1 MKYFQK
7 LALPAL
13 LATTMASSALAA
25 EGLYSM
31 SDLEEAEV
39 FDSTGQEIGEV
50 EDILMSNDMSVHSL
64 VIETGE
70 VMGLGG
76 KEVVI
81 QRGSFTVKPESGH
94 KGFDDM
100 EYEVHLEMTK
110 AQLKAQ
116 PEYSE
121 DWWNKTSAALQK
133 AWEKTKDVSESAW
146 ENTKEATSSAW
157 HDIEEGAEDL
167 GDKIEEKTD

>member
-1 MKYFQK
+1 MQYFQK

-13 LATTMASSALAA
+13 LAATMASSAFAA

-31 SDLEEAEV
+31 SDLEDAEV
-39 FDSTGQEIGEV
+39 FDSTGQEVGEV

-64 VIETGE
+64 IIETGS
-70 VMGLGG
+70 VMDLGG
-76 KEVVI
+76 KEVVV
-81 QRGSFTVKPESGH
+81 QRGSFTVMPESG
-94 KGFDDM
+94 KNGFDEI

-110 AQLKAQ
+110 AQLKKQ
-116 PEYSE
+116 PAYSE
-121 DWWNKTSAALQK
+121 DWWNKTSSALQQ

-146 ENTKEATSSAW
+146 ENTKAATSSAW

-167 GDKIEEKTD
+167 GDEIKEKTR

>member
-7 LALPAL
+7 LALPAV
-13 LATTMASSALAA
+13 LATSIASSAFAA

-31 SDLEEAEV
+31 SDLEEAKVYDSAGEEV
-39 FDSTGQEIGEV
+39 GEV
-50 EDILMSNDMSVHSL
+50 EDILLGNNMSVHSL

-76 KEVVI
+76 NELVI
-81 QRGSFTVKPESGH
+81 KRGSFTVVPKPDH
-94 KGFDDM
+94 KNFDEI
-100 EYEVHLEMTK
+100 EYKVHLEMT
-110 AQLKAQ
+110 QSELKAQ
-116 PEYSE
+116 PEYTE
-121 DWWNKTSAALQK
+121 DWWNKTSAALQR

-167 GDKIEEKTD
+167 GDEIEKKMD

>member
-13 LATTMASSALAA
+13 LATSMAGTAFAA

-39 FDSTGQEIGEV
+39 FDSTGQEVGEV
-50 EDILMSNDMSVHSL
+50 EDILMGNDMSVHSI
-64 VIETGE
+64 VIETDE

-81 QRGSFTVKPESGH
+81 QRGSFTVMPEPG
-94 KGFDDM
+94 KQGFDEM
-100 EYEVHLEMTK
+100 EYEVHLELTK
-110 AQLKAQ
+110 AQLKEQ

-121 DWWNKTSAALQK
+121 DWWNKTSAALQQ

>member
-1 MKYFQK
+1 MKYFQN
-7 LALPAL
+7 LALPAV
-13 LATTMASSALAA
+13 LATSMASSAFAA

-31 SDLEEAEV
+31 SDLEDANV
-39 FDSTGQEIGEV
+39 YDSTGQEVGEV

-81 QRGSFTVKPESGH
+81 KRGSFTVVPETDRNS
-94 KGFDDM
+94 FDEI
-100 EYEVHLEMTK
+100 EYKVNLEMTQM
-110 AQLKAQ
+110 QLKAQ

-121 DWWNKTSAALQK
+121 DWWNRTSAALQQ

-146 ENTKEATSSAW
+146 ENTKEATASAW
-157 HDIEEGAEDL
+157 HEIEEGAEDL
-167 GDKIEEKTD
+167 GDEIEEEMD